1 MTRESHLFIWF
12 LLFGSKRHV
21 VIWKPVGFEGETSLG
36 IACSVDLTSKD
47 GLAVTLEGH
56 IRNRFGNQHVVVGI
70 QRLDS
75 YRHCLLIAR
84 EERETADLDCGSHG
98 R

>member
-1 MTRESHLFIWF
+1 MTRESQLFIWF
-12 LLFGSKRHV
+12 LLFRLKRDV
-21 VIWKPVGFEGETSLG
+21 NIFKPVGVEGETGSG
-36 IACSVDLTSKD
+36 IVWRVDLTGED
-47 GLAVTLEGH
+47 GLAVTLEG
-56 IRNRFGNQHVVVGI
+56 NVTDGLGDQHVVVGI